1 MDSKTS
7 SIQFRFMTTDDLG
20 TVMEIERQA
29 HLAPWT
35 EGIFQDCLRV
45 SYLCRVLE
53 VGDEIYGYSVLSFG
67 AGEAHI
73 LNITVAPDH
82 QGQGYGKQLM
92 QQIMDDVEKLD
103 VDTVLL
109 EVRASN
115 KNAIGLYCNFGFNE
129 IGVRKNYYPAKHG
142 KEDAIMF
149 AKVLIKEP

>member
-1 MDSKTS
+1 MDSTDS
-7 SIQFRFMTTDDLG
+7 SIQFRFMTIDDLDS
-20 TVMEIERQA
+20 VMDIERHA

-35 EGIFQDCLRV
+35 EGIFRDCLRV
-45 SYLCRVLE
+45 SYLCRVL
-53 VGDEIYGYSVLSFG
+53 VINDEIYGYSVLSFG

-73 LNITVAPDH
+73 LNITVAPVH

-115 KNAIGLYCNFGFNE
+115 KNAIGLYGRFGFNE
-129 IGVRKNYYPAKHG
+129 IGVRKNYYPAKSG
-142 KEDAIMF
+142 KEDALML
-149 AKVLIKEP
+149 AKVVINEP